1 MNLKSI
7 FQIKQ
12 HNQKD
17 EENQLKQLTQA
28 IDKLSDTLLSNNF
41 IKVEIKENK
50 QQIVEEKNEPI
61 IQTVIDE
68 NLINENI
75 SLKQELESVK
85 SERDLLLN
93 RINNNNS
100 FASDEELIERYNQ
113 LLNFAFKNIDPF
125 TNIDILEAR
134 YYYEN
139 IIKK

>member
-1 MNLKSI
+1 M
-7 FQIKQ
+7 
-12 HNQKD
+12 
-17 EENQLKQLTQA
+17 
-28 IDKLSDTLLSNNF
+28 LSNNF

-100 FASDEELIERYNQ
+100 FASDEELRERYNQ